1 MPTTKEGKELVLR
14 IDPARL
20 SNNNEDIDT
29 WLTAMKIP
37 FERAPRHGDWYTG
50 EPYTLEGVLMAIR
63 EFFYSTMGRK
73 QRGTPSP
80 LGDFNNKVRSIV
92 RGMVDDSS
100 MVTKVV
106 DDVLEAADCVDIT
119 TYHRCLQC
127 DRFI

>member
-1 MPTTKEGKELVLR
+1 MLKAKPL
-14 IDPARL
+14 RL
-20 SNNNEDIDT
+20 SFDEEDNNA
-29 WLTAMKIP
+29 WSTAIKIP
-37 FERAPRHGDWYTG
+37 FERAPRHDDRYTG

-100 MVTKVV
+100 MVAKVV